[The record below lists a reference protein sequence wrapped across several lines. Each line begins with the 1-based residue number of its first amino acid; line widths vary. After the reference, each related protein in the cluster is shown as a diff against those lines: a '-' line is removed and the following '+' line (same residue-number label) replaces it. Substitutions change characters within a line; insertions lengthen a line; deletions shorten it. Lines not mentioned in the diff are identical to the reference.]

1 MPQGLD
7 LMIIKIL
14 RKRKETK
21 ALWRVEEDET
31 RTETVNPEIKS
42 KGHAEASRGK
52 S

>member
-14 RKRKETK
+14 RKRKESKT
-21 ALWRVEEDET
+21 LWGVQKDET
-31 RTETVNPEIKS
+31 RTETVNPKIKS
-42 KGHAEASRGK
+42 RGHAKASRGK